1 MSSHLLHLPPHRLV
15 IFLALS
21 LLNGSYCF
29 TLLNMYIDVL
39 LEVSLV
45 LALVRASSAQTIVVD
60 GHIIS
65 QLDRY
70 LLSNE
75 FVIFFYPRS

>member
-1 MSSHLLHLPPHRLV
+1 
-15 IFLALS
+15 
-21 LLNGSYCF
+21 
-29 TLLNMYIDVL
+29 MYIDVL